1 MSEEEISRLKAEIE
15 KLKRPMVSKND
26 FWRLLSVVMIFAGQ
40 HYPKFETTFA
50 LFQGSFLGKT
60 NEIILAGLAGF
71 IFIPLIN
78 RWLDNKKAKKF
89 QDQIQE

>member
-1 MSEEEISRLKAEIE
+1 MSEEEVLRLKAEIE
-15 KLKRPMVSKND
+15 KLKRPMFSKND
-26 FWRLLSVVMIFAGQ
+26 FWRLLSVGMIFIGQ
-40 HYPKFETTFA
+40 HYPKLETTFGM
-50 LFQGSFLGKT
+50 LQGSYLGKT

-78 RWLDNKKAKKF
+78 RWLDNKKAKQF